1 MMIIVGSVL
10 FVPLVVAAVLSGDG
24 ATVYRENCAAC
35 HGKEGHGDG
44 PTAAELKY
52 KPRDFREGKFAFG
65 NTPGAM
71 VKTVMSGIPGEEQAR
86 MPAYKSVLSSEE
98 IDAVVAYVRTMMP
111 VEPAPTPTDMKLEP
125 RDGPLIV
132 RGVLPGLKEGEPPL
146 ARGLLIGLPSGFSFE
161 YGTKPLRLL
170 AVRRGEFVS
179 RTDWLERGGKPLT
192 PLGSVVFATAQAPLW
207 SPFVVNENPDP
218 NGPASYKPLS
228 ANLRVTSVVGGI
240 PVLLYELVDGNG
252 RVRARVHE
260 EPRDV
265 VVSDGSGIGQA
276 FAIAAPTPAS
286 LAISLAI
293 ACDPGLPAF
302 DPDDWRS
309 AETRDWTLIRNSAT
323 STIAVCFRLPERGK
337 TMTWSSKDQASVDAT
352 IDVGP
357 QPVTLKRIVIARGPT
372 TREQLE
378 KMNAETKEL
387 R

>member
-132 RGVLPGLKEGEPPL
+132 RGVLPGLKKGEPPL

-170 AVRRGEFVS
+170 AVRRGEFVL

-337 TMTWSSKDQASVDAT
+337 TMTWSSKDQAGVDAT